1 MNMDE
6 NKFFREATLRIC
18 GSIEIEKSLFDCLNY
33 LKLFIPAES
42 VYLHFIDLKEKTGT
56 VYAMADREGGRQL
69 NIRFDY
75 PAPVWRLIGDGS
87 DLPEELILSRAE
99 KNTLGS
105 HMVRIAGLSGKRSL
119 MMMRMS
125 LGSKEVGVV
134 AFEARGWNR
143 FSPEH
148 IQVLRLLQSPFAV
161 AISNSRRYIELLD
174 LKNLLA
180 DDNRYLQQE
189 LLSQKSDEIIGA
201 DFGLK
206 HVMQQVNKVA
216 PLSSPV
222 LLMGETG
229 VGKEVIA
236 NAIHKYSTRRNGP
249 FIKVNCGAIPE
260 TLIDSELFG
269 HVRGAFTGAFE
280 SKRGRF
286 ERAHQGSIFLDEIG
300 ELPKAAQLR
309 LLRVLQEMEFE
320 PVGSAKTIRV
330 DTRVIA
336 ATNRNLENMVTED
349 LFRKDLYFRL
359 KVFPIYIPPLR
370 ERICDIPA
378 LTQYFMHKKFR
389 DMGFVEYPTLA
400 AGAIKRLEAYEW
412 PGNVRELENAVE
424 RAMIVSGGKILHFDD
439 LGFER
444 TKGVQKETSLNTE
457 QSSILLDEA
466 ISNHIIT
473 VLHQTKG
480 KISGEDGAARI
491 LGVNPATLRNR
502 MRKLGIPF
510 GRGVRY

>member
-1 MNMDE
+1 MDE

-18 GSIEIEKSLFDCLNY
+18 GSIEIEKALFDCLDY
-33 LKLFIPAES
+33 LKNFIPAES
-42 VYLHFIDLKEKTGT
+42 VYLHFIDLREKTGV
-56 VYAMADREGGRQL
+56 VYAMADGGGGRQL

-87 DLPEELILSRAE
+87 DLPEEVLLDRAD
-99 KNTLGS
+99 KSTLGK
-105 HMVRIAGLSGKRSL
+105 HMLKIAGLSGIRSL
-119 MMMRMS
+119 MMMRLS
-125 LGSKEVGVV
+125 LDSKEVGVI
-134 AFEARGWNR
+134 AFEARGESR
-143 FSPEH
+143 FSREH
-148 IQVLRLLQSPFAV
+148 LHRLRLLQSPFAV
-161 AISNSRRYIELLD
+161 AISNSRRYIELLE

-180 DDNRYLQQE
+180 DDNKYLQQE

-236 NAIHKYSTRRNGP
+236 NAIHKYSSRRNEP
-249 FIKVNCGAIPE
+249 FIKVNCGAISE

-280 SKRGRF
+280 NKRGRF
-286 ERAHQGSIFLDEIG
+286 ERAHRGSIFLDEIG

-320 PVGSAKTIRV
+320 PVGSAKTIKV
-330 DTRVIA
+330 DARVIA
-336 ATNRNLENMVTED
+336 ATNRNLEDMAAEG

-370 ERICDIPA
+370 ERACDIPA
-378 LTQYFMHKKFR
+378 LTQYFMHKKYR
-389 DMGFVEYPTLA
+389 EMGFAEYPSLA
-400 AGAIKRLEAYEW
+400 PGAVKRLEAYEW

-424 RAMIVSGGKILHFDD
+424 RAMIVSGGKTLHFDD
-439 LGFER
+439 SGFEKPR
-444 TKGVQKETSLNTE
+444 SVWEEAPRDAEGSPVMLDDVI
-457 QSSILLDEA
+457 SS
-466 ISNHIIT
+466 HIIKM
-473 VLHQTKG
+473 LHRTKG
-480 KISGEDGAARI
+480 KINGEDGAARAM
-491 LGVNPATLRNR
+491 GVNPATLRNK
-502 MRKLGIPF
+502 MRKLGVPF
-510 GRGVRY
+510 GRGVQYK